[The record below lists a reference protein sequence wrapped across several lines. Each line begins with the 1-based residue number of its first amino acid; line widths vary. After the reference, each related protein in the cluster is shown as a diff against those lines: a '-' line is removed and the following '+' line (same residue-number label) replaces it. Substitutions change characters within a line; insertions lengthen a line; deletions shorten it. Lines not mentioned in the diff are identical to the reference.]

1 MLPRYCTRVMGTYQP
16 CHWIFL
22 IFYSFK
28 DLNPRVYV
36 CNVLGIFFFS
46 RAESVC
52 PGGSMAL
59 LVCGAYL
66 N

>member
-1 MLPRYCTRVMGTYQP
+1 MGTYQAMP
-16 CHWIFL
+16 QD
-22 IFYSFK
+22 FYLYFYFILKK
-28 DLNPRVYV
+28 DLSHRVYV

-46 RAESVC
+46 RAEWMC

-59 LVCGAYL
+59 LVCGAYV